1 MKLPLFILLHVA
13 FIVVDGLLTL
23 SMLTVLAGSIF
34 LARLFGVIAG
44 YIFLAVAIHYGARR
58 HTVGKT
64 LAIVIS
70 FISACVSFGLFAL
83 ILTRNPIIQWPAAFA
98 AGSMAALALA
108 ALGYIRATRVA
119 GKSL

>member
-1 MKLPLFILLHVA
+1 MNLPLFILLHLA
-13 FIVVDGLLTL
+13 FIMVDGLVTL
-23 SMLTVLAGSIF
+23 SMFTALPGSIF
-34 LARLFGVIAG
+34 LARLFGVTAG
-44 YIFLAVAIHYGARR
+44 YIFLAVAIHYVART
-58 HTVGKT
+58 HTAGKT

-83 ILTRNPIIQWPAAFA
+83 ILTRNPMIQWPVAFA
-98 AGSMAALALA
+98 AGSIAALALA